1 MKVIVNISLLV
12 SYIENYVKSL
22 HNKIIVSVKFLCKEA
37 LVVSSRQSS
46 ALSSYVLSNIKF
58 VNFIVT
64 V

>member
-46 ALSSYVLSNIKF
+46 ALSSYVFK
-58 VNFIVT
+58 
-64 V
+64 